1 MRKQPAYLY
10 ASFSTFCFNMNPDF
24 VRHLALTLLGASAAR
39 AISFAMLP
47 LAARIYGKD
56 DFGGL
61 ALALGFIGIVQ
72 PLLTLR
78 YELAVV
84 LARSSEAARAI
95 LWGLSCIAFTG
106 YLAVALLVIAAPD
119 LFGAV
124 VDAQLVSTLRAP
136 VLLHLAAVTSSVI
149 LSAWLQRRRAFR
161 VIVTAQLVGALMTAA
176 SVLGVPALVEPN
188 LNVLVWSHAA
198 GVSLSTAVLV
208 IGNTQ
213 LGLFSSRPPGSA
225 IRIVR
230 VLKKYRV
237 YPTYSLPLSLSSL
250 LSDRAVLL
258 YLSAAFSLS
267 TLGAYFAVRQ
277 LMFGLVH
284 LLTSSISQ
292 VVFSYGSRIPN
303 GIASAK
309 TPLLAMA
316 RGIAVTAG
324 FALGWI
330 CVYANELTLVLFGDQ
345 WVEVAAMMPWVAG
358 HAAAVSVIG
367 WQGRL
372 LDIDR
377 RQRLDATLQIAG
389 DVALIGAICLLWLL
403 RVSPVTAV
411 AGVSMV
417 GAANAFVWI
426 AIAYRA
432 TKLGFKQALVCEGAL
447 LASGVGGAAL
457 ALLSKATFGF
467 LSGLIISL
475 AITAFGMLAA
485 ILITVRIIGWKT
497 PRMTL

>member
-1 MRKQPAYLY
+1 
-10 ASFSTFCFNMNPDF
+10 MNPDF
-24 VRHLALTLLGASAAR
+24 VRHLALSLLGASAAR

-47 LAARIYGKD
+47 LAARIYSKD

-61 ALALGFIGIVQ
+61 ALALGFIGVVQ

-95 LWGLSCIAFTG
+95 YWGLSCIAFTS

-124 VDAQLVSTLRAP
+124 VDAQLVWTLRAP

-149 LSAWLQRRRAFR
+149 LSAWLQRRRAFQ
-161 VIVTAQLVGALMTAA
+161 VIVTAQFVGALMTAA

-208 IGNTQ
+208 IGNIQ

-250 LSDRAVLL
+250 FSDRAVLL

-277 LMFGLVH
+277 LLFGLVH

-309 TPLLAMA
+309 KPLLAMA

-324 FALGWI
+324 LALGCI
-330 CVYANELTLVLFGDQ
+330 CVYSNELTLVLFGDR
-345 WVEVAAMMPWVAG
+345 WIEVAEMMPWIAG

-377 RQRLDATLQIAG
+377 RQSLDAMLQISG
-389 DVALIGAICLLWLL
+389 DVALIGAIGLLWLL
-403 RVSPVTAV
+403 RVSPITAV
-411 AGVSMV
+411 ASVSMV
-417 GAANAFVWI
+417 GAASAFVWI
-426 AIAYRA
+426 TVAYRA
-432 TKLGFKQALVCEGAL
+432 TKLGLGQALVCEAVL
-447 LASGVGGAAL
+447 LASALGGAAL
-457 ALLSKATFGF
+457 ALMSRAVLGL

-475 AITAFGMLAA
+475 AITGFGMLAA
-485 ILITVRIIGWKT
+485 ILITVRMIGREN
-497 PRMTL
+497 PRMTF